1 MTQNRVLDMTKGSPF
16 RLLLQFALPLFLGN
30 LLQQLYNLADT
41 SIAGHLLGDAAIAQI
56 GATAALYGLITNIAF
71 GFNNGLALTVSRNF
85 GAGNAKEVKRSVCW
99 MTLLSALLAVLMTV
113 CFLGFRTPLM
123 SALQVPEDTI
133 AGALSYL
140 TIILAGIPFTM
151 AYNLEA
157 GLLQAVGNSRT
168 PLYFLLFSSIL
179 NVILDLL
186 FMGPLGLGVQ
196 GAAAATILS
205 QAISAVLGLFY
216 LLRFYPD
223 LHFGRDD
230 LKVRPAFVTG
240 MLWTGISMALMSAIY
255 NIGSV
260 ILQGSINA
268 LGNTYIAAQVGGR
281 RLAEFFYTPG
291 LALGTATATYSSQN
305 YGAGKKARIRKGIL
319 TAIGLYGIWW
329 LIALAFVFLAAPAAV
344 QAITGSTSPE
354 VIENGVLYLKVSIP
368 MIPPM
373 AVLVILRNALQG
385 MRHTLS
391 PLICST
397 LELAGKVLFALRLV
411 PIYGYIAVCVC
422 EPVTWVICCAFIL
435 GATFLYRKEFRDP
448 IG

>member
-1 MTQNRVLDMTKGSPF
+1 MTQNRVSDMTKGSPV

-41 SIAGHLLGDAAIAQI
+41 SIAGHLLGDTAIAQI

-85 GAGNAKEVKRSVCW
+85 GAGAAKEVKRSVCW
-99 MTLLSALLAVLMTV
+99 MTILSTSLALLMTIL
-113 CFLGFRTPLM
+113 FLVFQRPLLL
-123 SALQVPEDTI
+123 ALQVPEDTM
-133 AGALSYL
+133 AGAMAYL

-168 PLYFLLFSSIL
+168 PLYFLLFSSLL
-179 NVILDLL
+179 NVILDVL
-186 FMGPLGLGVQ
+186 FMGPLGLGIR
-196 GAAAATILS
+196 GAASATILS

-223 LHFGRDD
+223 LHFGRED
-230 LKVRPAFVTG
+230 LKVPPSFVTG
-240 MLWTGISMALMSAIY
+240 MLWTGVSMALMSAIY

-305 YGAGKKARIRKGIL
+305 FGAGKNSRIRKGIL

-329 LIALAFVFLAAPAAV
+329 LIALAFVFLLAPQAV
-344 QAITGSTSPE
+344 QAITGSTRPE
-354 VIENGVLYLKVSIP
+354 VIKNGVLYLKVSIP
-368 MIPPM
+368 MVPPM

-397 LELAGKVLFALRLV
+397 LELAGKIIFAFFLV
-411 PIYGYIAVCVC
+411 PVYGYIAVCIC

-435 GATFLYRKEFRDP
+435 AATFLCRKKL
-448 IG
+448 